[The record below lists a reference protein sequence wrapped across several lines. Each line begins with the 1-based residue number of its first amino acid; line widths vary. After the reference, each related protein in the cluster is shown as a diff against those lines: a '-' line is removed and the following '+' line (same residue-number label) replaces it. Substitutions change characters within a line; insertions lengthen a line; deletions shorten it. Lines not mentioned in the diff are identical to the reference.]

1 MARKGYVPKP
11 GGEPKQGLRPTKK
24 TGKVKPHV
32 GAEKV
37 PNVKAAKMT
46 RKPVGR

>member
-1 MARKGYVPKP
+1 MYKKKP

-32 GAEKV
+32 GDEKV
-37 PNVKAAKMT
+37 PNVKAARAT